1 MATISLND
9 PIDGAELK
17 EIILKRISD
26 ALDRDCTLADT
37 IAYAGFELGYEIKLK
52 FIRSNSPGT
61 LVWGESKEGMLIGD
75 SESFTLTDS
84 YKTDSPNTAREEH
97 DLGIPV
103 MIDTPSGRER
113 RKVGRPPKVSK

>member
-1 MATISLND
+1 MATWSLND
-9 PIDGAELK
+9 PIDGEELK
-17 EIILKRISD
+17 QIILKRIED

-37 IAYAGFELGYEIKLK
+37 IAYAGFELSYEIKLK

-61 LVWGESKEGMLIGD
+61 LVWGAAKEGMSVGD
-75 SESFTLTDS
+75 SDTVTLVDE

-103 MIDTPSGRER
+103 MIDTPAGRER
-113 RKVGRPPKVSK
+113 RKVGRPPKVKP